1 MEELAVVGHVVDVVH
16 GLEAVGEPRRLD
28 LCNLHLGRD
37 RGHVLF
43 LIVSI
48 AVYSPCNPPLV
59 AIKGSLNSEPLTL

>member
-16 GLEAVGEPRRLD
+16 GLEAVGELRRLD

-43 LIVSI
+43 SI